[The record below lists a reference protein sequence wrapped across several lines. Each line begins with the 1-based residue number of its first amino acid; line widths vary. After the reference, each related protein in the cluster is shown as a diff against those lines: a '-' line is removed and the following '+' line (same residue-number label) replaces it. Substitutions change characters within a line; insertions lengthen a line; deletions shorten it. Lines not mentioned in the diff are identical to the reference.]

1 DTEGF
6 YSQVYE
12 EICGRYGKTYTWD
25 LKSSILGR
33 QAPEAAQIIRDT
45 LDLPI
50 TKEEL
55 LQESIKKQEKLF
67 PTADLM
73 PGVRKLIHH
82 LHKHKIPIAVAT
94 SSSVNSF
101 EKKTTKH
108 KELFSLFHHIVL
120 GEDPEL
126 KRGKPFPDPFLL
138 CAKRF
143 QPPASPDKCLV
154 FEDSPQGAK
163 GAREAGMQVVMIPD
177 ENLNPELKKHATL
190 VLKSMEDFR
199 PELFGLPAY

>member
-1 DTEGF
+1 M
-6 YSQVYE
+6 YE

-73 PGVRKLIHH
+73 PGMFLCSIYKL
-82 LHKHKIPIAVAT
+82 LM
-94 SSSVNSF
+94 
-101 EKKTTKH
+101 
-108 KELFSLFHHIVL
+108 ELF
-120 GEDPEL
+120 
-126 KRGKPFPDPFLL
+126 
-138 CAKRF
+138 
-143 QPPASPDKCLV
+143 KC
-154 FEDSPQGAK
+154 
-163 GAREAGMQVVMIPD
+163 
-177 ENLNPELKKHATL
+177 
-190 VLKSMEDFR
+190 
-199 PELFGLPAY
+199 